1 MLWKTFLKKRTR
13 AASVSSMDRSKAIP
27 VGDIPVDMLKVTLDT
42 HLSIITK
49 IINLWFENE
58 YFPDD
63 LKLAIL
69 APGKHYCRISSRPNI
84 KTIIIQRLHQ

>member
-27 VGDIPVDMLKVTLDT
+27 ADMLKLILDT

-49 IINLWFENE
+49 IINLWFENK
-58 YFPDD
+58 YFPDN

-69 APGKHYCRISSRPNI
+69 APGKYYCRISSRLNI